1 MLWTIYALHTVSK
14 LCDCSLLWKPI
25 ELSKPINCVFFLFQV
40 RILIFH
46 QVRSPNLLAISH
58 GTNFSADVAYSSNED
73 ENNTPRPTSPSGS
86 ERKLAYS
93 ELERQFTVA
102 TWITRFFV
110 HECWTQADAFLL
122 TKVSSCVTSVII
134 GNFQRYLLNFTWC
147 CVESCK

>member
-58 GTNFSADVAYSSNED
+58 GTNFSADEAYSSNED
-73 ENNTPRPTSPSGS
+73 ENNTPHLS
-86 ERKLAYS
+86 ERERAEIGLFRTWEAVYSGNLNHQIFCTWMLDTGRCLPSNKSKFVRNFSNYRQLPEISFEFHLVLCWKL
-93 ELERQFTVA
+93 
-102 TWITRFFV
+102 
-110 HECWTQADAFLL
+110 
-122 TKVSSCVTSVII
+122 
-134 GNFQRYLLNFTWC
+134 
-147 CVESCK
+147 